1 MENYEK
7 LRKIGRGTYGDVILV
22 RNKTTDEQVALK
34 KVVLEYLQSSSSS
47 GRNSRSS
54 LRSNDKDKR
63 QNQGDNG
70 QKIEILSGMEK
81 PGIPEANAKKK
92 LKDKKITFENEQS
105 L

>member
-7 LRKIGRGTYGDVILV
+7 IRKIGRGTYGDVILV
-22 RNKTTDEQVALK
+22 RHKTSDEQVALK

-63 QNQGDNG
+63 QATGDNG
-70 QKIEILSGMEK
+70 QKIEILSGIEK
-81 PGIPEANAKKK
+81 PGITE
-92 LKDKKITFENEQS
+92 
-105 L
+105 